1 MLTDD
6 EELFQGTAQ
15 EAEDEKERTGISKY
29 AGRKS
34 LIEEPVKGRLFC
46 MKKATE
52 TKSVAFVI
60 SFFCALCVELKPTKR
75 YSGCKLNPGYLTAPE
90 RFCLVLLRSRPD
102 TVHGFLLRETQIST
116 PLVEGSSTENSPK
129 QTITSA
135 IADCRNRVPLPPRL
149 ARKLYD
155 LIIFGIFCKM
165 HI

>member
-29 AGRKS
+29 AGRKF

-60 SFFCALCVELKPTKR
+60 SFFLCAVRRTKA
-75 YSGCKLNPGYLTAPE
+75 YQT
-90 RFCLVLLRSRPD
+90 LLW
-102 TVHGFLLRETQIST
+102 L
-116 PLVEGSSTENSPK
+116 
-129 QTITSA
+129 
-135 IADCRNRVPLPPRL
+135 
-149 ARKLYD
+149 
-155 LIIFGIFCKM
+155 
-165 HI
+165 

>member
-52 TKSVAFVI
+52 AKSVAFVI
-60 SFFCALCVELKPTKR
+60 VRA
-75 YSGCKLNPGYLTAPE
+75 
-90 RFCLVLLRSRPD
+90 RPCFQD
-102 TVHGFLLRETQIST
+102 GVF
-116 PLVEGSSTENSPK
+116 
-129 QTITSA
+129 
-135 IADCRNRVPLPPRL
+135 RVPKNGMLETNKPL
-149 ARKLYD
+149 AMRVVGNALAYRKNLQCYNNAGSPTA
-155 LIIFGIFCKM
+155 LQAEEVSIWI
-165 HI
+165 

>member
-52 TKSVAFVI
+52 AKSVAFVI

-102 TVHGFLLRETQIST
+102 TVHGF
-116 PLVEGSSTENSPK
+116 
-129 QTITSA
+129 
-135 IADCRNRVPLPPRL
+135 
-149 ARKLYD
+149 
-155 LIIFGIFCKM
+155 
-165 HI
+165 